1 MEGLARRISDFWS
14 GLFDAL
20 VRDNK
25 VLPPL
30 LALLAL
36 LLFAWVA
43 AGLFITDPDDEG
55 SPGDA
60 ELVQSRDPAAA
71 PAPDVEDRDADS
83 YAAYRN
89 KDPFRQLLAPAESNT
104 EDPPTGTTPPD
115 DGTSQQ
121 TPPSANSPAPDDTP
135 QADPTN
141 ETNPGGGGG
150 NSGAD
155 DGTGGGGGGQR
166 SRNDSDGDGLTNRD
180 EDRLAQ
186 DPRNPDT
193 DGDGIEDGEDD
204 ADSDGVP
211 DGQGGDGGAEGAD
224 PGTGAGGGGGAGDG
238 TGGGASGDGTGGG
251 GAGGGGAG
259 GSDDELFDSGG
270 PSRPR

>member
-25 VLPPL
+25 VLPPI

-71 PAPDVEDRDADS
+71 PAPEVEDRDADS

-121 TPPSANSPAPDDTP
+121 TPPADNTPPPDDAPQSDPTTETNPEGGSAPPDDT
-135 QADPTN
+135 T
-141 ETNPGGGGG
+141 GGNTGGDGG
-150 NSGAD
+150 NSGGDDETGGDGDTGGD

-166 SRNDSDGDGLTNRD
+166 SRNDSDGDGLTNR
-180 EDRLAQ
+180 EEERLGQ

-193 DGDGIEDGEDD
+193 DGDGIEDGADD
-204 ADSDGVP
+204 ADSDGLA
-211 DGQGGDGGAEGAD
+211 DGQGG
-224 PGTGAGGGGGAGDG
+224 
-238 TGGGASGDGTGGG
+238 
-251 GAGGGGAG
+251 GGGGAG

-270 PSRPR
+270 SLRPR